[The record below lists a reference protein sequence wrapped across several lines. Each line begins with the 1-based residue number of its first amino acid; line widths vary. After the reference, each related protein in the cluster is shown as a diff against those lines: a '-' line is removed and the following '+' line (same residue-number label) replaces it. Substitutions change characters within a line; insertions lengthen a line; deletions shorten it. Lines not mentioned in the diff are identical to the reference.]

1 MSPIGQ
7 RHTLCVGS
15 GLLLGLGALDCAFG
29 HCCERSCVSRV
40 SLYVKRK
47 ERLLC
52 IAIGGN

>member
-29 HCCERSCVSRV
+29 HCYECGCVDRV
-40 SLYVKRK
+40 DLYVKRK

-52 IAIGGN
+52 IATGGN